1 MITNPMAARAD
12 ARHLAAAWRRLEKG
26 GLAVEV
32 RQTEAPGHATELA
45 RAAVADGAELLIAH
59 GGDGTAMD
67 VATAIVG
74 TERALG
80 LLPAGTGNVLAAN
93 LGIRRGPR
101 AAADIILRG
110 RRRAIDIGR
119 LETTTGARYFAV
131 AAGAGFDAEL
141 MHRTA
146 SRHKRAF
153 GVGAYVATALG
164 LATGITRAMVR
175 IETDGGVLEA
185 RAASVLVANCAGLI
199 PFMPPLGDHISLDD
213 GVLDVLV
220 LDAATLPGAARIA
233 WRLFLRRHG
242 PELGITQ
249 LRARR
254 VHVVAD
260 PDLPVQADGEACG
273 GTPLTAEVVPKGLT
287 VLVPGGV

>member
-1 MITNPMAARAD
+1 MAARAH
-12 ARHLAAAWRRLEKG
+12 ARHLATAWRRLERG

-45 RAAVADGAELLIAH
+45 RAAVADGVDLLVAH
-59 GGDGTAMD
+59 GGDGTVMD
-67 VATAIVG
+67 VAAAMVG
-74 TERALG
+74 TDCVLG
-80 LLPAGTGNVLAAN
+80 LLPAGTGNILAGN
-93 LGIRRGPR
+93 LGIGRSPR
-101 AAADIILRG
+101 AAAEIILKG

-146 SRHKRAF
+146 THHKRAF

-164 LATGITRAMVR
+164 LATGITRAKVR
-175 IETDGGVLEA
+175 VETDDGVHEA
-185 RAASVLVANCAGLI
+185 PAACILVANCGALV
-199 PFMPPLGDHISLDD
+199 PFMPPFADHIAPDD

-220 LDAATLPGAARIA
+220 LDAGSLPGAARIA

-242 PELGITQ
+242 PALGITR

-254 VHVVAD
+254 VRLVAD
-260 PDLPVQADGEACG
+260 PDLPVQADGESCG
-273 GTPLTAEVVPKGLT
+273 RTPLVAEVVPKGLT
-287 VLVPGGV
+287 VLVPAGV